1 MKPTL
6 IVAALVAAIGFAV
19 AQATDSTNTTAPRR
33 DVKVIA
39 SEVASSLIRGIIL
52 GANVGPYPSGLV
64 TAHVESRVTASGYA
78 PAQTIDSN
86 LVAE

>member
-52 GANVGPYPSGLV
+52 
-64 TAHVESRVTASGYA
+64 
-78 PAQTIDSN
+78 
-86 LVAE
+86 